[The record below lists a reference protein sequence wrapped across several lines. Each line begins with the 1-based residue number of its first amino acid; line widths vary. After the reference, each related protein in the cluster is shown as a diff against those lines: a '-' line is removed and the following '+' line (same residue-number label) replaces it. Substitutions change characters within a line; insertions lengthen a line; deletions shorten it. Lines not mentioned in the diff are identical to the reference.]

1 MSVSAFV
8 SVINRLLPE
17 PQASLLGGMLF
28 GIHSQMP
35 KDFYQAL
42 VKTGTLHII
51 ALSGMNISILIAIFS
66 KIFFSLGR
74 RTGSLLTVLGII
86 GFVFFVGPSPS
97 VVRAAIMGSLTM
109 ISIYSGRQRAAL
121 LSLFLAAMIM
131 LIFNLRLIF
140 DIGFQLS
147 FLATLGII
155 LLAANRS
162 QELIKEKSFLKK
174 AKWGIGEN
182 FKTTLAAQIF
192 TLPVIF
198 YNFHRV
204 SLISPLVN
212 VLVGWVISPI
222 TGGGMITAVLGYL
235 FLPLGQV
242 LAWFLWVPL
251 TYFIEVVKFFSQF
264 PGASL
269 EF

>member
-28 GIHSQMP
+28 GIKSQMP
-35 KDFYQAL
+35 KDFYEAL
-42 VKTGTLHII
+42 IKTGTLHII
-51 ALSGMNISILIAIFS
+51 ALSGMNISILIAIFG
-66 KIFFSLGR
+66 KMFLTLGR
-74 RTGSLLTVLGII
+74 QIGSLITIVNIIAFVL
-86 GFVFFVGPSPS
+86 FVGPSPS

-109 ISIYSGRQRAAL
+109 ISTYFGRQKAAL
-121 LSLFLAAMIM
+121 LGLFLAAIAM
-131 LIFNLRLIF
+131 LIFNLKLIF
-140 DIGFQLS
+140 EISFQLS

-162 QELIKEKSFLKK
+162 QEVIKEKSFLKK

-212 VLVGWVISPI
+212 VLVGWVVSPI
-222 TGGGMITAVLGYL
+222 TGWGMITAFLGYL

-251 TYFIEVVKFFSQF
+251 TYFIEVVKFFAKF
-264 PGASL
+264 PGASI